1 MGTEAKTSEST
12 IQAATPTPAAFQ
24 QPTPTPATAAEL
36 IAEFRN
42 IPILSDL
49 PEDGLRWMAEHAE
62 EYDFQPG
69 EVMIKEGAAADAMII
84 YLEGESDGRRESLG
98 PDSPVYTARAGA
110 VTGMLP
116 FSRMTNYSITARAVT
131 KTRVA
136 RIPREH
142 FPEMLN
148 RIPEL
153 GPRLV
158 GILSDRVREA
168 TKQDLAR
175 EKLASLGKLSAGLAH
190 ELNNPAAAAARAAS
204 TLRAIFEKR
213 EQASLEIDQ
222 QNLPPEARATLR
234 LIEGKAR
241 EIQHDGKPMNA
252 LDLSDIQSELQ
263 SWLDEHGVNDGWE
276 VAPVLAEAGVR
287 VEHLERLAQKFSAPV
302 MGAVI
307 TRFGAT
313 LEISRLLTDIEHS
326 SCRISELV
334 KAIKEYSFMDEAPR
348 QEVDVAKGIESTLV
362 MLNHKL
368 KHGITVVKN
377 FDPNLPRIPS
387 YGSEL
392 NQVWTNLIDN
402 AADAMQGK
410 GELRIR
416 TTREGDEILVEFV
429 DNGPGIPAEIQT
441 KIFDPFFTTK
451 PMGEGTGLGLD
462 TVYRIVRKHRGNV
475 SFVSRR
481 GYTCFRVRLPIK
493 NTRI

>member
-69 EVMIKEGAAADAMII
+69 EVMIKEGGAADAMIV
-84 YLEGESDGRRESLG
+84 YLEGESDGRRESIG

-116 FSRMTNYSITARAVT
+116 FSRMTHYNITARAVVR
-131 KTRVA
+131 TRVA
-136 RIPREH
+136 RIPKEH

-190 ELNNPAAAAARAAS
+190 ELNNPAAAAARAAN
-204 TLRAIFEKR
+204 TLRTIFDQR

-222 QNLPPEARATLR
+222 ENLPPEARETLR
-234 LIEGKAR
+234 MIEAKAR
-241 EIQHDGKPMNA
+241 EMQGHAKPKGA
-252 LDLSDIQSELQ
+252 LELSDAQQELQ
-263 SWLDEHGVNDGWE
+263 SWL
-276 VAPVLAEAGVR
+276 
-287 VEHLERLAQKFSAPV
+287 
-302 MGAVI
+302 
-307 TRFGAT
+307 
-313 LEISRLLTDIEHS
+313 
-326 SCRISELV
+326 
-334 KAIKEYSFMDEAPR
+334 
-348 QEVDVAKGIESTLV
+348 ES
-362 MLNHKL
+362 H
-368 KHGITVVKN
+368 
-377 FDPNLPRIPS
+377 
-387 YGSEL
+387 
-392 NQVWTNLIDN
+392 
-402 AADAMQGK
+402 
-410 GELRIR
+410 
-416 TTREGDEILVEFV
+416 
-429 DNGPGIPAEIQT
+429 
-441 KIFDPFFTTK
+441 
-451 PMGEGTGLGLD
+451 
-462 TVYRIVRKHRGNV
+462 
-475 SFVSRR
+475 
-481 GYTCFRVRLPIK
+481 
-493 NTRI
+493 